1 MYPQNGASQR
11 RSARPTHGGANMG
24 ADRTVSELALPAAAI
39 PVMNPPNHHGGPQ
52 ALGSMS
58 FDQLVMVLGA
68 PRSGTSWLGK
78 IFDSHPDVLYRHEP
92 DLALWERRLP
102 FFIPE
107 PDTDAYIAIAA
118 EYVTRLM
125 HVPTL
130 KASGQLPT
138 FPKNYQAFGIRSLR
152 SGIINALRWTEA
164 VSGSRRLRSFP
175 VPDLFRL
182 DGYSR
187 LRIAMKSVSASGRTR
202 VFLKALPGMRL
213 VFLLRHPCGQI
224 ASTLRG
230 LTQGKFDTG
239 VFVQDVLRTPSMKRY
254 GLTEQRLNAASY
266 IEQLTWHWIA
276 INELVLDAISGHEN
290 ARLVLY
296 EDLCADPISRVRE
309 LFSFTRL
316 DWHSQTEA
324 FIRRST
330 NYGGTE
336 RYYSV
341 FRDAVA
347 SANKWRSELAQ
358 QDQDVI
364 MDIVARTS
372 LAEVW
377 TDLASRCD
385 PTGMQAPGDG

>member
-1 MYPQNGASQR
+1 M
-11 RSARPTHGGANMG
+11 T
-24 ADRTVSELALPAAAI
+24 
-39 PVMNPPNHHGGPQ
+39 
-52 ALGSMS
+52 

-107 PDTDAYIAIAA
+107 RETETFVEIAA

-125 HVPTL
+125 HTPTL

-138 FPKNYQAFGIRSLR
+138 FPKNYYGFGMQPLR
-152 SGIINALRWTEA
+152 TGIINVLRWVEA
-164 VSGSRRLRSFP
+164 ASGSRRLRSFP
-175 VPDLFRL
+175 VPDLVNL
-182 DGYSR
+182 DSYAP
-187 LRIAMKSVSASGRTR
+187 LRIVMKSVSASGRAC

-239 VFVQDVLRTPSMKRY
+239 VFVRDVLGTRSARRY
-254 GLTEQRLNAASY
+254 GLTEDRLNAASY
-266 IEQLTWHWIA
+266 PEQLAWHWVA
-276 INELVLDAISGHEN
+276 MNELVLEAMSGHEN
-290 ARLVLY
+290 ARFVLY
-296 EDLCADPISRVRE
+296 EELCADPVPQARK
-309 LFSFTRL
+309 LFSFTGL
-316 DWHSQTEA
+316 DWNRQTED

-336 RYYSV
+336 RYFSV
-341 FRDAVA
+341 FRNAVA
-347 SANKWRSELAQ
+347 SANKWRAEL
-358 QDQDVI
+358 DQEDQEVI
-364 MDIVARTS
+364 MSVVARTS
-372 LAEVW
+372 PGQLWADLGGHREATRVEVRGG
-377 TDLASRCD
+377 SN
-385 PTGMQAPGDG
+385 

>member
-1 MYPQNGASQR
+1 MSPQHGVLERVSRAPNGLVATALERREGERTGFASR
-11 RSARPTHGGANMG
+11 RDPRYEPTDH
-24 ADRTVSELALPAAAI
+24 R
-39 PVMNPPNHHGGPQ
+39 GGPE

-58 FDQLVMVLGA
+58 FDQLIMVLGA

-102 FFIPE
+102 YFIPE
-107 PDTDAYIAIAA
+107 RDTDDYVAITA
-118 EYVTRLM
+118 EYITRLM

-152 SGIINALRWTEA
+152 SAIVNALRWTEA

-175 VPDLFRL
+175 IPDLFRL

-187 LRIAMKSVSASGRTR
+187 LRIVMKSVSASGRAR

-239 VFVQDVLRTPSMKRY
+239 VFVRDVLRTPTMQRY

-266 IEQLTWHWIA
+266 TEQLTWHWVA
-276 INELVLDAISGHEN
+276 INELVLDAISGHQN
-290 ARLVLY
+290 ARFVLY
-296 EDLCADPISRVRE
+296 EDLCADSVSQVRE

-316 DWHSQTEA
+316 DWHPQTEV

-330 NYGGTE
+330 SYGGTE
-336 RYYSV
+336 RYFGV
-341 FRDAVA
+341 FRNTVA

-364 MDIVARTS
+364 MNIVARTS
-372 LAEVW
+372 LAGAW
-377 TDLASRCD
+377 ADLAS
-385 PTGMQAPGDG
+385 TGMEAPGRGNE